1 MLALT
6 FLLAGCAG
14 ETETPIPV
22 ATPNLEATIQA
33 AVAAALPTATPTP
46 APDIDATV
54 TAGIASTQAAAPTQ
68 TPTPPPTPDIDAT
81 VAAGMAATIAAMPPP
96 TNTPI
101 PTATPTPTISPAV
114 LLSEMLKQV
123 RPAVVRIEAG
133 PGTGSGAIFETQ
145 GRTGYVITNHHVVE
159 GYGQVSVTVNDTTT
173 YQGTVLSVDS
183 VRDLAVVSICC
194 GSFHSLTFGRASSLD
209 PGDEVVAIGYAL
221 GMQGP
226 ATITRGIVS
235 AVRYDSRH
243 EAWVIQTDASINPGN
258 SGGPMLSPNGEV
270 VGINTFKISETS
282 VEGVGFAIS
291 ETTVQERIPALK
303 AGAPSPTPTPA
314 PSYEGGF
321 GPTSG
326 ELWHDPTDN
335 SIETEDADVFLA
347 DAIISAT
354 FVNPHSSTTHSW
366 DYGFMFRDELGGP
379 IVFIVVSSRGAW
391 RLYWREDSNH
401 ESQDI
406 SSGRLKT
413 FETHDGG
420 SNRLWVV
427 AVGERGYLFV
437 NGEFIA
443 ALDLSAV
450 TGAGGVSVI
459 TGAYTGNERAGA
471 VTRYEDFAVT
481 ALNKRYGPADGRLVN
496 EPGSIGVHRSGVWTR
511 DSVAEAQFISPPGT
525 DWDYGFFIRN
535 PEYNRLEIIGI
546 SGDGRWFHDARDV
559 GDSEYTEV
567 QSGFLSAAGANLL
580 GKNHLLVAA
589 FDDWGFFFVNGVYVA
604 GLDLSHNQ
612 DYGDVSAMGD
622 FYLSHRGSPEFENFN
637 VWVP

>member
-81 VAAGMAATIAAMPPP
+81 VAAGMAATIAAMPP
-96 TNTPI
+96 
-101 PTATPTPTISPAV
+101 PTPTISPAV

-303 AGAPSPTPTPA
+303 AGAPSPTPTPTRRPTPTPA

-379 IVFIVVSSRGAW
+379 VVFIVVSSRGAW
-391 RLYWREDSNH
+391 RLYWREDNNH

-481 ALNKRYGPADGRLVN
+481 ALNKRYGPADGRLVK

-511 DSVAEAQFISPPGT
+511 DVIVEAEYISPSGT
-525 DWDYGFFIRN
+525 DWDYGFIIRY
-535 PEYNRLEIIGI
+535 PEYVRLEVIGI
-546 SGDGRWFHDARDV
+546 SGDGRWFHDARDI

-612 DYGDVSAMGD
+612 DYGDVWAVGD

>member
-1 MLALT
+1 
-6 FLLAGCAG
+6 
-14 ETETPIPV
+14 
-22 ATPNLEATIQA
+22 
-33 AVAAALPTATPTP
+33 
-46 APDIDATV
+46 
-54 TAGIASTQAAAPTQ
+54 
-68 TPTPPPTPDIDAT
+68 
-81 VAAGMAATIAAMPPP
+81 MAATIAAMPTP
-96 TNTPI
+96 TTTPI
-101 PTATPTPTISPAV
+101 PTAIPTPTPVPTPTPRPTATPTPTPIPTSTARPAPTPTPTISPAV
-114 LLSEMLKQV
+114 LLSEMLKQA

-226 ATITRGIVS
+226 ATITKGIVS

-291 ETTVQERIPALK
+291 ETTVQERIPVLK
-303 AGAPSPTPTPA
+303 AGAPSPTPTPTRRPTPTPA

-326 ELWHDPTDN
+326 ELRHDPTDGF
-335 SIETEDADVFLA
+335 IKAEDANVFLT

-354 FVNPHSSTTHSW
+354 FVNPYSAATHSW

-379 IVFIVVSSRGAW
+379 FVFIVVSSYGAW
-391 RLYWREDSNH
+391 ELYWREDSNH

-413 FETHDGG
+413 FETHNGG
-420 SNRLWVV
+420 RNRLWVV
-427 AVGERGYLFV
+427 AVGKRGYLFV

-481 ALNKRYGPADGRLVN
+481 ALNKRYGPADGKLEK
-496 EPGSIGVHRSGVWTR
+496 EPGFVAKHDSGVWTR
-511 DSVAEAQFISPPGT
+511 DVVVEAEYVSPLGT
-525 DWDYGFFIRN
+525 DWDYGFVIRN
-535 PEYNRLEIIGI
+535 PESGRLEVIGI
-546 SGDGRWFHDARDV
+546 SGDGQWFHQTRDV
-559 GDSEYTEV
+559 GDADYTEV
-567 QSGFLSAAGANLL
+567 AGGLL
-580 GKNHLLVAA
+580 QDFAVSLRRKNHLLVAA
-589 FDDWGFFFVNGVYVA
+589 FGDVGLFFVNDKFVA
-604 GLDLSHNQ
+604 RLDLSHNQ
-612 DYGDVSAMGD
+612 DYGGVSAMSD
-622 FYLSHRGSPEFENFN
+622 FYSSHRGSPEFENFN

>member
-1 MLALT
+1 
-6 FLLAGCAG
+6 
-14 ETETPIPV
+14 
-22 ATPNLEATIQA
+22 
-33 AVAAALPTATPTP
+33 
-46 APDIDATV
+46 
-54 TAGIASTQAAAPTQ
+54 
-68 TPTPPPTPDIDAT
+68 
-81 VAAGMAATIAAMPPP
+81 
-96 TNTPI
+96 
-101 PTATPTPTISPAV
+101 
-114 LLSEMLKQV
+114 MLKQV

-159 GYGQVSVTVNDTTT
+159 GYGQVSVTVNDTTA

-194 GSFHSLTFGRASSLD
+194 GNFHSLTFGRASSLD

-226 ATITRGIVS
+226 ATITKGIVS

-291 ETTVQERIPALK
+291 ETTVQERIPVLK
-303 AGAPSPTPTPA
+303 AGAPSPTPTPTRRPTPTPA

-335 SIETEDADVFLA
+335 LIETEDADVFLA

-354 FVNPHSSTTHSW
+354 FVNPYSSTTHSW
-366 DYGFMFRDELGGP
+366 DYGFMFRDEPGVGGP

-391 RLYWREDSNH
+391 KLYWRGEDNNH

-413 FETHDGG
+413 FETHNGG

-437 NGEFIA
+437 NGDFIA

-450 TGAGGVSVI
+450 IGAGGVSII

-481 ALNKRYGPADGRLVN
+481 ALNKRYGPASGTLEK
-496 EPGSIGVHRSGVWTR
+496 EPGVIPLHRSGVWTR
-511 DSVAEAQFISPPGT
+511 DFVAEAQFITTSGT
-525 DWDYGFFIRN
+525 DWAYGFIIRN
-535 PEYNRLEIIGI
+535 PEYDRLEIIGI
-546 SGDGRWFHDARDV
+546 SGSGGWSHGTSDV
-559 GDSEYTEV
+559 GDSEYTVV

-589 FDDWGFFFVNGVYVA
+589 FDDWGLFFVNGVYVA
-604 GLDLSHNQ
+604 SLDLSHNQ
-612 DYGDVSAMGD
+612 DYGDVSAMGG
-622 FYLSHRGSPEFENFN
+622 FYLSDRGSPEFENFN